1 MASKVEIAN
10 RALQLLGAKRIVS
23 LTEDSRNARAINAAY
38 EPIKLAELRKHP
50 WACATKRA
58 QLAASATAPIFT
70 RARSF
75 PLPSDY
81 IRLLPPDP
89 EVNFNDLDWIIEGR
103 NIITNDDAPLDVRY
117 VYDVTDPNEMDVLFR
132 ECLAAKLAEALC
144 EEITQ
149 SNTKLASAALAY
161 KDIIAEAR
169 RANAIEKVA
178 EKPPEDEWVT
188 VRS

>member
-10 RALQLLGAKRIVS
+10 RALQLVGAKRIVS
-23 LTEDSRNARAINAAY
+23 LTEDSRNARAVNVAY
-38 EPIKLAELRKHP
+38 ESVKKAELRKHP
-50 WACATKRA
+50 WGFAIKRV
-58 QLAASATAPIFT
+58 QLAASATVPVFT
-70 RARSF
+70 RGNSF
-75 PLPSDY
+75 PLPSDF

-89 EVNFNDLDWIIEGR
+89 EVNFNDLDWVIEGR
-103 NIITNDDAPLDVRY
+103 NIITNDSAPLDVRY

-132 ECLAAKLAEALC
+132 ESLSAKIAEAVC

-149 SNTKLASAALAY
+149 SNSKIATANAAY
-161 KDIIAEAR
+161 KEAIADAK

-188 VRS
+188 CRS

>member
-23 LTEDSRNARAINAAY
+23 LSEDSRNARAINAAF
-38 EPIKLAELRKHP
+38 EPVKLAELRKHP
-50 WACATKRA
+50 WCFATKRV
-58 QLAASATAPIFT
+58 QLPASATAPAFT
-70 RARSF
+70 RANSF
-75 PLPSDY
+75 PLPSDF
-81 IRLLPPDP
+81 IRLLSQDP

-103 NIITNDDAPLDVRY
+103 NIITNDGAPLDVRY
-117 VYDVTDPNEMDVLFR
+117 IYDVTDPNEMDVLFR
-132 ECLAAKLAEALC
+132 ETLSAKLAEQLC

-149 SNTKLASAALAY
+149 SNTKMATASAVY
-161 KDIIAEAR
+161 KESIAEAR
-169 RANAIEKVA
+169 KANAIEKIA